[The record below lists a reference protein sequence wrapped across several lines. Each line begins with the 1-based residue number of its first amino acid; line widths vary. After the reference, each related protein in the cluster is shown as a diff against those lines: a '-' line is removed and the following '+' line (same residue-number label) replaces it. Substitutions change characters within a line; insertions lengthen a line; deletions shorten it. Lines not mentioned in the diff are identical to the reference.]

1 MKKSLL
7 LCTALCLTSTS
18 AFADI
23 TNPFYIP
30 ERAFLT
36 DSKIEIG
43 RKNLD
48 ASVKA
53 PHGKYLQDGKFV
65 KMSEKVTYGITGT
78 WAVYAGAG
86 YDWMRKSHDGSF
98 NIGDWTV
105 GTKINTI
112 DEAWR
117 VQIGGEVTRFNYSK
131 WRGVSNDNRKDTN
144 LYLMAGTETGANV
157 FFYTKFLY
165 QDTDYADNRGYDNY
179 ALTAAVHLTSGKGAT
194 GDVGATFNFDNISH
208 VRDRDLT
215 FFGAGY
221 LSIQNNIAVGFEAD
235 YVLASNNSIKT
246 AYAPDNQGSYSLG
259 VNLKYEF

>member
-36 DSKIEIG
+36 DSKIEFG

-86 YDWMRKSHDGSF
+86 YDWMRKNNDGSF

-165 QDTDYADNRGYDNY
+165 QDTDYANNHGYDNY

-194 GDVGATFNFDNISH
+194 GDIGATFNFDNISH

-215 FFGAGY
+215 LFGAGY
-221 LSIQNNIAVGFEAD
+221 LSVQNNIAVGFEAD

-259 VNLKYEF
+259 VRLKYEF